1 MRISFVGS
9 SHRLPRLPRSPK
21 IGSDDPDFTCRRRG
35 DQRTGFVMVE
45 QIKSIDFRAR
55 RAKRIGRAPTP
66 VLEEALSILDA
77 CIY

>member
-1 MRISFVGS
+1 
-9 SHRLPRLPRSPK
+9 
-21 IGSDDPDFTCRRRG
+21 
-35 DQRTGFVMVE
+35 MVE